1 LVARHQARSRAEA
14 KRAVAEGRV
23 TVDGVTARRSST
35 RVGSS
40 SILSVD
46 EAEVRYVSRGGHKL
60 DHAID
65 EFAVE
70 IAGRRCLDAGA
81 STGGF
86 TDCLLRRGAEQVVAL
101 DVGSGQLAPQLS
113 SDPRVVALDRS
124 NLRQADPVAL
134 GGPFDLIVA
143 DLSFISLC
151 VVASVLASL
160 SGAGTELVLLV
171 KPQFELSRGALGKD
185 GVVRRPEL
193 WGEAVG
199 KVIDCLDAAGLGA
212 VAVTASPLRGERGN
226 REFFVHARRGP
237 ASLAPEETEAVL
249 EEASR

>member
-14 KRAVAEGRV
+14 QRAVTAGRV

-35 RVGSS
+35 RVDSS
-40 SILSVD
+40 NDLSVE
-46 EAEVRYVSRGGHKL
+46 EAAVRYVSRGGHKL

-70 IAGRRCLDAGA
+70 VAGRRCLDAGA

-86 TDCLLRRGAEQVVAL
+86 TDCLLQRGAEQVVAL
-101 DVGSGQLAPQLS
+101 DVGRGQLAPQLA
-113 SDPRVVALDRS
+113 SDPRVVALDRT
-124 NLRQADPVAL
+124 NLRHVDPVAL

-151 VVASVLASL
+151 VVAPVLASL
-160 SGAGTELVLLV
+160 SGADTKLMLLV
-171 KPQFELSRGALGKD
+171 KPQFELDRAALGKN
-185 GVVRRPEL
+185 GVVRRGDS
-193 WGEAVG
+193 WGQAVR
-199 KVIDCLDAAGLGA
+199 KVVGCLDAAGLGA

-226 REFFVHARRGP
+226 REFFLMARPGP
-237 ASLAPEETEAVL
+237 ASLAPRLIETAVA
-249 EEASR
+249 ETAS